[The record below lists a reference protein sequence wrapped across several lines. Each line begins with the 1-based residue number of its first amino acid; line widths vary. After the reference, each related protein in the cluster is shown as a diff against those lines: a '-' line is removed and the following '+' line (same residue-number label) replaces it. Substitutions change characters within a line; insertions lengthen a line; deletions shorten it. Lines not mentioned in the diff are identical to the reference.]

1 VKVFEIPSPL
11 VQFEISEF
19 LGIYAPILGN
29 INLSITNIGFY
40 LTIGGFIILALSLI
54 STNMNKIIINK

>member
-1 VKVFEIPSPL
+1 MKVFEIPSPL